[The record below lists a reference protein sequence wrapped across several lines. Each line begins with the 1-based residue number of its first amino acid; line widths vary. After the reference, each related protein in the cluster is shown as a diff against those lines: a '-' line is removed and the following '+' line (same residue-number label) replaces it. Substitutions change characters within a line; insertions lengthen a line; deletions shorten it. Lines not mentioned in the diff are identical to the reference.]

1 MAIRIYEVG
10 PRDGIQNES
19 VVIPTDVKAQ
29 YIRDLVAAGLKEIE
43 VTSFVSPKWVPQ
55 LADAAKL
62 WPMLNPG
69 AHYVALVPNLKGLER
84 ARSVGVR
91 RIAIFTAA
99 SESFCQ
105 KNLNS
110 SIRESLD
117 QYREVVEAAQ
127 GMWIRAYV
135 STAFHCPFEGK
146 IPPDKA
152 RAVIDELLE
161 MGVDEVSVGDTVGR
175 AAPTEVTAL
184 AIGVPTN
191 KIAWHFHDTYGTAI
205 ANIQSVLNL
214 GFTAFDSSAGGL
226 GGCPYAPGATGN
238 VATEDLVYLL
248 ERQGIA
254 TGVDLAALS
263 WASLEILAR
272 LGKAPM
278 AKAQVATLRSL

>member
-10 PRDGIQNES
+10 PRDGLQNES
-19 VVIPTDVKAQ
+19 IVIPTETKAQ
-29 YIRDLVAAGLKEIE
+29 FVSALVAAGLKEIE

-55 LADAAKL
+55 LGDATEVWSQLK
-62 WPMLNPG
+62 PG
-69 AHYVALVPNLKGLER
+69 AHYVALVPNLQGLER
-84 ARSVGVR
+84 AKAAGVR
-91 RIAIFTAA
+91 RIALFTAA

-117 QYREVVEAAQ
+117 RYQEVIAAAQ
-127 GMWIRAYV
+127 GQWIRAYV

-146 IPPDKA
+146 IPPDKT

-184 AIGVPTN
+184 AIGLPTE
-191 KIAWHFHDTYGTAI
+191 KVAWHFHDTYGTAI
-205 ANIQSVLNL
+205 ANVQAALNL

-238 VATEDLVYLL
+238 VATEDLIYLL
-248 ERQGIA
+248 ERQGVA

-263 WASLEILAR
+263 QASLEVLAR
-272 LGKAPM
+272 LGKAPS
-278 AKAQVATLRSL
+278 AKAQVATLHSL